1 MLRILVVEDSADKV
15 RRIYRCLSSVPGL
28 SLRGVENCIDAAE
41 AKRRLMQRKY
51 DLPVIDIAIPPQ
63 PDGDVRKDGGIELL
77 EEIDDGQAYIVPD
90 HIIGLTAYDELQV
103 TAQASFASKN
113 WIVLKYAGDSEEW
126 EQQLRRKAEHIIA
139 AQRGRA
145 VVEEEYQTD
154 LAIICALNSPELE
167 SVRRLGWAWTR
178 IELANDH
185 IPYYRGEYV
194 RSGEGRVVHAAAA
207 PRMGMTAAA
216 VLATKMILAFRP
228 RYLAMSGIAAGI
240 RGRVGLGDVVV
251 VDTAF
256 DYGSG
261 KFQGTGGRSRFLQ
274 EPHHLQ
280 LAAELRSKAKL
291 LSEDGH
297 WLSDIRRGWPAPAPD
312 TELRIHLG
320 PLASGAAVLADS
332 KVSERLLSLHRKLL
346 GIDMETYGVF
356 CAASEASVPR
366 PQPLVIKG
374 ICDFADE
381 EKGDDLQ
388 RYAAYTSACVL
399 ARFAEEWL

>member
-51 DLPVIDIAIPPQ
+51 DLLVIDIAPFDAAEAKRRLMQRKYDLLVIDIAIPPQ

-251 VDTAF
+251 VEI
-256 DYGSG
+256 
-261 KFQGTGGRSRFLQ
+261 GR
-274 EPHHLQ
+274 
-280 LAAELRSKAKL
+280 
-291 LSEDGH
+291 
-297 WLSDIRRGWPAPAPD
+297 
-312 TELRIHLG
+312 
-320 PLASGAAVLADS
+320 ASC
-332 KVSERLLSLHRKLL
+332 R
-346 GIDMETYGVF
+346 
-356 CAASEASVPR
+356 
-366 PQPLVIKG
+366 
-374 ICDFADE
+374 
-381 EKGDDLQ
+381 
-388 RYAAYTSACVL
+388 
-399 ARFAEEWL
+399 